1 MRCTNPN
8 GRYVDWQWSPF
19 WRVDLWGYIRSDLR
33 FAQVPLCLYR
43 ASGFDPSCSRGES
56 FRPGNRRGI
65 TDTRD
70 SPVPPTRPYAHT
82 PTRCLLAPR
91 TPSTPAFS
99 ICYWLS
105 AIGYSPMTRIP
116 LTDLNVFPLS
126 LGGNVFGWTANE

>member
-70 SPVPPTRPYAHT
+70 SPFQPTRPNADTPIRPYAHT
-82 PTRCLLAPR
+82 PIRRHAASWLLELPQLPR
-91 TPSTPAFS
+91 FPF
-99 ICYWLS
+99 
-105 AIGYSPMTRIP
+105 AIGYRLLAILP
-116 LTDLNVFPLS
+116 
-126 LGGNVFGWTANE
+126 